1 MTTLN
6 RELASFI
13 EKNLIGEGRG
23 ASINDAT
30 PLIEEGIVD
39 SMGLMQI
46 VAFLEER
53 TGVRV
58 PDDEI
63 SPDNFETI
71 ELITRLVEKLQA
83 KRAR

>member
-1 MTTLN
+1 MLN

-13 EKNLIGEGRG
+13 EKNLIGEDRG
-23 ASINDAT
+23 ATVSDDT
-30 PLIEEGIVD
+30 QLIEEGIVD

-58 PDDEI
+58 SDDDVT
-63 SPDNFETI
+63 PDNFETVKA
-71 ELITRLVEKLQA
+71 ITQLVERIKSR
-83 KRAR
+83 RAGG